1 MKSHV
6 FRVHAATNM
15 LTGPSG
21 SVTLR
26 HHQAGRFLAALVLA
40 VPRAEGLSR
49 AAFLADWHT
58 APGTLGPDRTAISRV
73 VKAVQ
78 NGLSQAGSA
87 SRVVSAP
94 RKTTVGPWRMYAPAT
109 EDWRVDSDALRV
121 LGSRSN
127 PLQPNLCIAAQSTP
141 EDMLPAMTAVVIADA
156 LAQQALY
163 TEAVQHINEH
173 EPGLRLS
180 SEGRALLLLR
190 TVRWLRRL
198 GRRADAEGALVAARA
213 HARAAHPQARANL
226 LAECAVQTARITYDK
241 APLRLASRINFN
253 TLSDQIELAGSAQL
267 SWECANLRAL
277 ASRRKL
283 QALLARAPQARSA
296 DVATIADDALRSF
309 RAAFFWLLVNFDA
322 YHLQAVLVN
331 YAYHLQWLMHET
343 TPLLQAP
350 NIADVVGAWHLSQTI
365 VEKFD
370 LPEDSAWDY
379 IMLSDLWFGQPA
391 ARASIRTDW
400 RLWLKQR
407 SPANLDFYLRGVEL
421 AKGSGDSRQQLLA
434 LDRCAA
440 FLTEIGLAQKAEA
453 FLRERDQILGS
464 SPDLVGQLAGER
476 LWGAAPGL
484 KR

>member
-1 MKSHV
+1 MKTQV
-6 FRVHAATNM
+6 FRVHAETNT

-21 SVTLR
+21 SITLR
-26 HHQAGRFLAALVLA
+26 HHQAGRFLERLILGAAREE
-40 VPRAEGLSR
+40 PLSR
-49 AAFLADWHT
+49 AAFLANWHT
-58 APGTLGPDRTAISRV
+58 APGRLGPDRTAISRV

-78 NGLSQAGSA
+78 SGLSQAGSA
-87 SRVVSAP
+87 SRIVSAP
-94 RKTTVGPWRMYAPAT
+94 RKATVGPWRLHAPVS
-109 EDWRVDSDALRV
+109 EDWQIDSDALDV
-121 LGSRSN
+121 LASRSN
-127 PLQPNLCIAAQSTP
+127 PWQPNLCIAAHSTP
-141 EDMLPAMTAVVIADA
+141 EDMLPAMTVVIVAEA

-163 TEAVQHINEH
+163 VEAVQHIHEH
-173 EPGLRLS
+173 EPRLRLS

-198 GRRADAEGALVAARA
+198 GRRTDAEGALVAARS
-213 HARAAHPQARANL
+213 HARTAHPQARANL

-241 APLRLASRINFN
+241 APLRLASRINFSDL
-253 TLSDQIELAGSAQL
+253 TDQIELAGSAQL
-267 SWECANLRAL
+267 HWEYANLRAL

-283 QALLARAPQARSA
+283 QTLLVREPQTRLA
-296 DVATIADDALRSF
+296 DVATIATDALDSF
-309 RAAFFWLLVNFDA
+309 RAAFYWLLVNFDA

-331 YAYHLQWLMHET
+331 YAYHLQWLMHQT
-343 TPLLQAP
+343 TPLLQTP
-350 NIADVVGAWHLSQTI
+350 TITDVVSPWHLSQTI

-379 IMLSDLWFGQPA
+379 IMLADLWFGQPA
-391 ARASIRTDW
+391 ARATIRTDW
-400 RLWLKQR
+400 RLWPKQR

-440 FLTEIGLAQKAEA
+440 FLTEIGMAQKAEA
-453 FLRERDQILGS
+453 FLRERDQILIS
-464 SPDLVGQLAGER
+464 SPDLVGQLSGER